1 MQIRKSTAIR
11 QKEIVLAAR
20 KLIAKHGSEHITIR
34 RIAEEIGVT
43 EGAIYK
49 HFKSKRDVLSLLV
62 DDIQDT
68 WIADIDKNHSS
79 EINTLEGLEKIVSAH
94 ISAIQQRKGVT
105 FQAIAE
111 ILSLGDK
118 QLNKKVTQG
127 IETYLARIKV
137 ILTDGVQTGVIRQD
151 VDLDVA
157 AQMFFSLTQGYV
169 TTWALSHYSFD
180 LSARYKP
187 AWKLFIRAIAQEP
200 EKIQ

>member
-1 MQIRKSTAIR
+1 MQIRKSSAIR

-20 KLIAKHGSEHITIR
+20 KLIVKYGSEYVTVR
-34 RIAEEIGVT
+34 RIAQEIGVT

-62 DDIQDT
+62 DDIEDT
-68 WIADIDKNHSS
+68 WIADIDSNHNS
-79 EINTLEGLEKIVSAH
+79 EIDTLEELEKIVEAH

-105 FQAIAE
+105 FQAVAE

-118 QLNKKVTQG
+118 KLNKKVTQG
-127 IETYLARIKV
+127 IERYLEKIKA
-137 ILTDGVQTGVIRQD
+137 ILADGVQTGVIRRD

-157 AQMFFSLTQGYV
+157 SQMFFSLTQGYV

-187 AWKLFIRAIAQEP
+187 AWRLFIRSIAQAP
-200 EKIQ
+200 EKIK